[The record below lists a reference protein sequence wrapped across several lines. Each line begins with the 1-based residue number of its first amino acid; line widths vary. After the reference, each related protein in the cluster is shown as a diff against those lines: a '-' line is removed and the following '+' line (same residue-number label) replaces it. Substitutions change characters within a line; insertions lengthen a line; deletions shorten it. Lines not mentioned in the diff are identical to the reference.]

1 MANTTQRRS
10 SVRKYTILALVVF
23 ALIAVIGGTYSRYSS
38 TGTANAT
45 VGVAQWAVQ
54 LNGTDISSASAVV
67 TPSLT
72 YAANDNVAANKLAP
86 GRTATFDVELDPT
99 GSEVAIDYT
108 LKINTASITGITNA
122 SSAISVSGAKYW
134 VGTITGEG
142 TNAAITSTDGV
153 TISESLADVQKKK
166 KVTVRVTVTWDN
178 AADANS
184 VADTANGVTAADI
197 TIPVNVT
204 AKQHI

>member
-45 VGVAQWAVQ
+45 VGVAKWAVQ
-54 LNGTDISSASAVV
+54 LNGKDISSASAVV

-142 TNAAITSTDGV
+142 T
-153 TISESLADVQKKK
+153 
-166 KVTVRVTVTWDN
+166 
-178 AADANS
+178 DAGDRRRS
-184 VADTANGVTAADI
+184 RDTAYGRAGA
-197 TIPVNVT
+197 
-204 AKQHI
+204 